1 MIDIISLSI
10 AIGAVLVGILSHI
23 RHSEC
28 FGIKIDTRT
37 PKNTP
42 PSSPQIIDA
51 NLKSSIDDFLPQKK
65 SSTFSSDIKPKKIIK
80 SKQTKKVESSSESES
95 NSSSSS
101 ESEIDEKPK
110 KIIKKNK

>member
-65 SSTFSSDIKPKKIIK
+65 SSTFY
-80 SKQTKKVESSSESES
+80 SESQPLLQ
-95 NSSSSS
+95 NSPAILQPSMP
-101 ESEIDEKPK
+101 INIPPRPK
-110 KIIKKNK
+110 NKKNYL